1 MQNIGRPFAIV
12 LDDKV
17 LSAPNI
23 KEPIL
28 GGSGVISGSFST
40 VEANELALLLRA
52 GALPAKINI
61 VSRQEISATLGRESV
76 IMSIKALA
84 LGMILVCVF
93 MVSRYKWYG
102 VVGLVSLI
110 ANVLC
115 VLAFLSLFGSTLT
128 LPGMAGIIL
137 TVGMAVDG
145 NIIIY
150 ENIRHFAEKFS
161 KNEALNKAFESAK
174 TSILD
179 ANITTVL
186 SGVMLYEFGFG
197 AIRGFALTLIIGVIF
212 SVFSSLFV
220 TRIILFI
227 KK

>member
-1 MQNIGRPFAIV
+1 
-12 LDDKV
+12 
-17 LSAPNI
+17 
-23 KEPIL
+23 
-28 GGSGVISGSFST
+28 
-40 VEANELALLLRA
+40 
-52 GALPAKINI
+52 
-61 VSRQEISATLGRESV
+61 
-76 IMSIKALA
+76 
-84 LGMILVCVF
+84 
-93 MVSRYKWYG
+93 
-102 VVGLVSLI
+102 
-110 ANVLC
+110 
-115 VLAFLSLFGSTLT
+115 
-128 LPGMAGIIL
+128 MAGIII